1 MGHVRVILPDAIHTP
16 RQDHLTREQAKRLVK
31 NCVEPHAALFLLLAL
46 GTAARHRAI
55 LDLKWSAVTWPNG
68 GGPSGD
74 DGVPA

>member
-1 MGHVRVILPDAIHTP
+1 MSASSFPMPFI
-16 RQDHLTREQAKRLVK
+16 RLVRITSLASKPRGLSK